1 MESIKGSGE
10 IKTTGSTAVSSG
22 ETPAKAAPAK
32 AAAKPA
38 AADSN
43 VRTSGP
49 VAFAPRTQPFQS
61 LGEAA
66 FFGRALAEIA
76 AVDNPRAVAADSVV
90 VWQRENNHTSQGQT
104 RIVKLPGVTLSPAG
118 VRAQW
123 VHVTGITQLETV
135 DNQQPF
141 ENGSKVTRDA
151 FDQANLVADGVYTN
165 WLHSQ
170 VGIDNNKLWA
180 APRNNGVIRSKANS
194 STDLNAWYSP
204 TANDLNYGTNNG
216 RWHLASDNDVTR
228 HETGHSRGDKQNP
241 DMFSGEGG
249 AIHEGYFGDFP
260 ASLMARNPFLSEDFG
275 TALGQP
281 GQPLRNLDND
291 KTLRQA
297 GNEVH
302 DRGEAYG
309 GFGWRVTQQ
318 LGTRLGNFE
327 RACDVML
334 HVALKTG
341 FYFTSKSPSPKD
353 FLDAVAKCMRDALP
367 GLVDAATV
375 DFMIQAI
382 KNEGVKREM
391 IKADWQ
397 EPPRQDA
404 DAKSTQLAL
413 GLAGNAAGCSP
424 EDAIKTIGGIWGTR
438 KDCEITTVG
447 ELAWQNPET
456 KLQSQK
462 LIMQL
467 RAINPADGKKYK
479 VQDGFMS
486 MVATDKDVTSFDGSG
501 RRIIENAGYTFDF
514 TPIPGDRAELIKKA
528 REAIDKFIKSQLEN
542 KHLKEHFSANKAR
555 FFAES
560 ELEIEEVMY
569 KGKIN
574 LMLTSPAGQ
583 FIYDHQSDKVE
594 ARRLMFVDLI
604 PEKKQKA

>member
-10 IKTTGSTAVSSG
+10 IKNTGSAAVSSG
-22 ETPAKAAPAK
+22 EAPAQATELK
-32 AAAKPA
+32 VAKPA
-38 AADSN
+38 NRDSA
-43 VRTSGP
+43 VRSSGP
-49 VAFAPRTQPFQS
+49 IAFAPRTERFQN

-66 FFGRALAEIA
+66 FFGRALRELA

-123 VHVTGITQLETV
+123 VHVTGMTQLETI

-180 APRNNGVIRSKANS
+180 APRNNGFIRSKANA

-204 TANDLNYGTNNG
+204 TANDQNYGTNNG

-228 HETGHSRGDKQNP
+228 HETGHNRGDKQNP

-275 TALGQP
+275 NALGQP

-318 LGTRLGNFE
+318 LGTKLGGNFE

-341 FYFTSKSPSPKD
+341 FYFTTKSPSPKD

-375 DFMIQAI
+375 EFMIQAI

-391 IKADWQ
+391 ITADWQ

-413 GLAGNAAGCSP
+413 GLQGNAAVCSSD
-424 EDAIKTIGGIWGTR
+424 EAIAAIGNIWGKR
-438 KDCEITTVG
+438 KDCDITAVG
-447 ELAWQNPET
+447 ELGWVNPET
-456 KLQSQK
+456 GLKSQK

-467 RAINPADGKKYK
+467 TAVSPTDGKRYK

-486 MVATDKDVTSFDGSG
+486 MVATDKDVSSFDGSG
-501 RRIIENAGYTFDF
+501 RRIFENAGYTFDF

-528 REAIDKFIKSQLEN
+528 REAIDKFVKSQLES
-542 KHLKEHFSANKAR
+542 KQLKEHFAANKVR
-555 FFAES
+555 FFDEAEI
-560 ELEIEEVMY
+560 EIEEVMY

-594 ARRLMFVDLI
+594 ARRLMFVDFI